1 MSHGWWVARFLG
13 GIQGPSRSCLELLG
27 ATETLLT
34 PESGSHTLYSAWV
47 VLLSSDYILGFLDKE
62 R

>member
-1 MSHGWWVARFLG
+1 MARFLG
-13 GIQGPSRSCLELLG
+13 GIQGPSRSHLELLV
-27 ATETLLT
+27 AKETLLT
-34 PESGSHTLYSAWV
+34 PESGSHMLYSAWV